1 MDPIQKYFGYG
12 HNGQCA
18 ARIRLDLT
26 SCIQFGSILP
36 KKARIILWKKWLRS
50 NLDDLLW
57 FRPDASD
64 LEARWCTRI
73 IRHGSGRI
81 QPAFYQ
87 FPTFRLGCVL
97 PQTAQ
102 IILCKTSWDP
112 IWFWLTVSGLG
123 QIDPVWKQVGSK
135 SVCKSHWAC
144 F

>member
-1 MDPIQKYFGYG
+1 MDLIQKYFGYG
-12 HNGQCA
+12 YGSDFMHPVWFHSSKEGQDH
-18 ARIRLDLT
+18 IV
-26 SCIQFGSILP
+26 
-36 KKARIILWKKWLRS
+36 KKWLRS

-112 IWFWLTVSGLG
+112 VWFWLTVSGLG
-123 QIDPVWKQVGSK
+123 QTDPVWKQVGSK
-135 SVCKSHWAC
+135 SVCKNHWAC